1 MLLTFDY
8 VTLKLCD
15 FGTVAELKTSM
26 TNNRGSAAWMA
37 PEVFRGKKYDQKC
50 DIFSFGIWMWEMI
63 TRRLKKFFI
72 LFKIL

>member
-26 TNNRGSAAWMA
+26 TNNQGSAAWMA

-63 TRRLKKFFI
+63 TRRLKFFYI
-72 LFKIL
+72 FKIL